1 MLPIIS
7 FITIIHYTT
16 FLVTYRRRRG
26 TTKPLSWF
34 SSVYALVFSSVMAA
48 AYVTGIVFVVINL
61 QEDSADDGTEWLK
74 LTSTQKALSALQIIG
89 AIAQVGILAALFGYG
104 LRVRR
109 EMKKGASFMEN
120 LGGDVEV

>member
-1 MLPIIS
+1 
-7 FITIIHYTT
+7 
-16 FLVTYRRRRG
+16 
-26 TTKPLSWF
+26 
-34 SSVYALVFSSVMAA
+34 MAA
-48 AYVTGIVFVVINL
+48 AYVTSIVFVGINL

-109 EMKKGASFMEN
+109 EMKKGASFIEN
-120 LGGDVEV
+120 LGGDIEV